1 MSKITIDL
9 HDIYNKSKDLDY
21 LLTKSFQEA
30 FERKVQYL
38 EIIHGKG
45 SGQLKK
51 RVDRFLQ
58 LPENKSRYK
67 RVKHDPQNFGR
78 LFVYF

>member
-9 HDIYNKSKDLDY
+9 HESYNKSKDLEY
-21 LLTKSFQEA
+21 LLTSSFQEA
-30 FERKVQYL
+30 FDRKVDYL

-45 SGQLKK
+45 TGQLKK

-58 LPENKSRYK
+58 LSENKSRYK
-67 RVKHDPQNFGR
+67 RVKHDSKNFGR